1 MIILQKRSSFLTFI
15 TALIPGVG
23 YMYLGLVKRG
33 IQVLLAFL
41 LVEPLFR
48 LLGIGFLTGIVR
60 IPIWF
65 YTFFDTF
72 SVARMLDMEKP
83 VHDTDFIFSKYVKDG
98 EYPVVDRNKIGR
110 NLTLI
115 IAIVLILI
123 GIFAI
128 LNNLFISYPIYRLI
142 RSYISSLFIPVL
154 LVLAG
159 IYLLFKNRK

>member
-1 MIILQKRSSFLTFI
+1 MQKRSGFLTFL

-33 IQVLLAFL
+33 IQVLLIFL

-48 LLGIGFLTGIVR
+48 LLGLSFLTWIVK

-83 VHDTDFIFSKYVKDG
+83 VHDTDFIFTKYAKDG
-98 EYPVVDRNKIGR
+98 EYPAVDRDKIGK
-110 NLTLI
+110 NLSLI
-115 IAIVLILI
+115 IAIALILL
-123 GIFAI
+123 GSFAI
-128 LNNLFISYPIYRLI
+128 LNNILVNNPIYEII
-142 RSYISSLFIPVL
+142 RSYISTLFIPVL

>member
-1 MIILQKRSSFLTFI
+1 MQKRSGFLTFL
-15 TALIPGVG
+15 TALVPGVG

-41 LVEPLFR
+41 LVEPIFR
-48 LLGIGFLTGIVR
+48 LLGINFLTGIVR

-83 VHDTDFIFSKYVKDG
+83 VHDTDFIFAKYVKDG
-98 EYPVVDRNKIGR
+98 EFPVVDRNKIGK

-115 IAIVLILI
+115 IALTLILL
-123 GIFAI
+123 GSFAI
-128 LNNLFISYPIYRLI
+128 INNIFEGYEIYKII
-142 RSYISSLFIPVL
+142 RSNISTFFIPVL
-154 LVLAG
+154 LVLSG